1 MRGLNVM
8 DKEFKYI
15 SDILDSD
22 KDNKE
27 RYFFEQL
34 KGQIN
39 LTKEERQ
46 EYFNMLA
53 KNITNISGG
62 SNNGNLN

>member
-1 MRGLNVM
+1 M
-8 DKEFKYI
+8 DNESIYI

-53 KNITNISGG
+53 ESIANISGG
-62 SNNGNLN
+62 SNNGDFN

>member
-1 MRGLNVM
+1 M

-27 RYFFEQL
+27 RYFYEQL
-34 KGQIN
+34 KGKIN

-46 EYFNMLA
+46 GYFNMLA
-53 KNITNISGG
+53 KSITNISGG
-62 SNNGNLN
+62 SNNGDFN